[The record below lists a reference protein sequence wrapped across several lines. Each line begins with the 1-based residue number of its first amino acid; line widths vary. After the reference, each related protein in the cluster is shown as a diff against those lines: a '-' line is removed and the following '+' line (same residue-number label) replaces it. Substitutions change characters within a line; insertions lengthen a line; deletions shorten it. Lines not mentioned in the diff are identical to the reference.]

1 MKKIFLV
8 FLIIP
13 IISFAQIKIT
23 GKILDTKSKQPI
35 PYVNLE
41 SFSLNIG
48 AQTNQD
54 GKFELN
60 LPKGKETDIIKI
72 SCVGYLDKNI
82 TNLSSANGVT
92 YELIPVVFQ
101 LDEVNINKTNFAE
114 KEIGITNKSG
124 HKWELINQRD
134 QRPGLQKAVYLKN
147 MNYVSAYLKTLH
159 FFMGD
164 DMFDA
169 PFRVRIYDDNNG
181 VPGKDLLDKSI
192 EFTASKKKSWN
203 AFGISEYHILM
214 PENGLWIAV
223 EWIKNDRFSKVASYK
238 MKMPNGSLEN
248 KTFTYYGPEIV
259 AHFDTDFGY
268 TYYKHNGTRGW
279 LRERGSTSIGLSKK
293 MRQRSTAAATAPAIT
308 VNKYPNP
315 DVILSSNLAISRP
328 LLADRG
334 HRSRGPLWVRGDIRP
349 CQMNQIFKIAI
360 LALDSATLVTL

>member
-8 FLIIP
+8 FLIFP

-23 GKILDTKSKQPI
+23 GKILDAKSKQPI

-48 AQTNQD
+48 SQTNQD
-54 GKFELN
+54 GNFEFN

-72 SCVGYLDKNI
+72 SCIGYLDKNI
-82 TNLSSANGVT
+82 TNLSSANGVV

-101 LDEVNINKTNFAE
+101 LNEVNINKTNFAE

-147 MNYVSAYLKTLH
+147 MNYGSAYLKTLH

-181 VPGKDLLDKSI
+181 VPGKDLLEKSI
-192 EFTASKKKSWN
+192 EFTARKKKSWN

-279 LRERGSTSIGLSKK
+279 LKEWGSTSIGLSKK
-293 MRQRSTAAATAPAIT
+293 MRPANVDLLVKATIQ
-308 VNKYPNP
+308 VN
-315 DVILSSNLAISRP
+315 
-328 LLADRG
+328 
-334 HRSRGPLWVRGDIRP
+334 
-349 CQMNQIFKIAI
+349 Q
-360 LALDSATLVTL
+360 